1 MGGTQRTD
9 GIWSDSK
16 TMWIADLNNDKIW
29 AYDMTTKKA
38 VADKEFNTLKTAG
51 NNEPRSIWSDGVTM
65 WVADSTDQKIYAYDM
80 KTKAQVPAKD
90 FETLK
95 AASNTHLFGIWSN
108 GATMLVSD
116 HNDDKIY
123 AYNMPSA
130 PGVSIQPP
138 KPVVD
143 TPAFERNA
151 AGDFTGLAAAKNNV
165 PQGIW
170 SDWATVWVGR
180 L

>member
-1 MGGTQRTD
+1 
-9 GIWSDSK
+9 
-16 TMWIADLNNDKIW
+16 
-29 AYDMTTKKA
+29 
-38 VADKEFNTLKTAG
+38 
-51 NNEPRSIWSDGVTM
+51 
-65 WVADSTDQKIYAYDM
+65 
-80 KTKAQVPAKD
+80 
-90 FETLK
+90 
-95 AASNTHLFGIWSN
+95 
-108 GATMLVSD
+108 MLVSD

-170 SDWATVWVGR
+170 SDWATVWVADSEDNKIYAYDLKAKARAANHDFDTLYAAGNTNPTDIWVRRCDHVGR
-180 L
+180 GRAGQKGLRLPRREQGSGPRQGLYGGWNSAHRWHLVRQ